1 MAKAEIVKIENYQD
15 AVQQS
20 SDLETQARA
29 LQIVNQVTYN
39 QAAEWLKVSAALV
52 KAIKKHHEEPKA
64 KAKAAHQAIC
74 DAERRALEPHE
85 IIRKLLAPKI
95 AEWDRKQK
103 EIERKLQQERERLL
117 KEQEENSRLQLAD
130 HAQQMGASAETV
142 DLILETPQPVPVAPK
157 METYQRASGVTVME
171 AKFVGRVTDSMKL
184 LQAILERK
192 APTTFIKWSA
202 TEINAWANATKG
214 TANLPGLEAVPE
226 QSNIQIRGNK

>member
-15 AVQQS
+15 ALQQTDS
-20 SDLETQARA
+20 LETQAQA
-29 LQIVNQVTYN
+29 LVIVNQASYD

-74 DAERRALEPHE
+74 DAEKRALAPHE
-85 IIRKLLAPKI
+85 KIRALLSPKI

-103 EIERKLQQERERLL
+103 EIERQLQQQRERLL
-117 KEQEENSRLQLAD
+117 KQQEEEARLQLAD
-130 HAQQMGASAETV
+130 HAHQMGASPETV
-142 DLILETPQPVPVAPK
+142 DMILETPQPVPVAPK
-157 METYQRASGVTVME
+157 METYQRQAGVTVMQE
-171 AKFVGRVTDSMKL
+171 KFVGGVTDSMAL
-184 LQAILERK
+184 LRAVLDGR
-192 APTTFIKWSA
+192 APTTFVKWSA

-226 QSNIQIRGNK
+226 QSNIQVRG

>member
-157 METYQRASGVTVME
+157 METYQRASGVT
-171 AKFVGRVTDSMKL
+171 DSMKL